1 MKRLI
6 YIILIMLL
14 IMPLSIAYTAIDINS
29 FEVSNINTLTY
40 IKNANLTILTSIEWG
55 ILIGECIV
63 SKQEALGEYY
73 INLRNKHIKKYSDAL
88 AYSYEDLELL
98 SKIIEAEAGMNWLDD
113 YIRMC
118 VGEVVLNRVESP
130 EFPNTIYEVIYEEG
144 QYHHVKYDMFDD
156 VTPTEKSIKVAQ
168 RLLNGDRLINNK
180 SVVFQANFP
189 QGSGVHESI
198 YDELLG
204 YTYLCYSN
212 NLEIY
217 LQTD

>member
-6 YIILIMLL
+6 YIILIILL
-14 IMPLSIAYTAIDINS
+14 IMPLSIAYTAPEIKD
-29 FEVSNINTLTY
+29 FKLSNISILLY
-40 IKNANLTILTSIEWG
+40 IKNSEKTILTRFEWD
-55 ILIGECIV
+55 ILIEGCMINN
-63 SKQEALGEYY
+63 QEALGEYY
-73 INLRNKHIKKYSDAL
+73 INLRNKHIEKYHDGL
-88 AYSYEDLELL
+88 KYSYEELWLL

-118 VGEVVLNRVESP
+118 VGEVILNRVESP
-130 EFPNTIYEVIYEEG
+130 EFPNTIYEVIYQEG

>member
-14 IMPLSIAYTAIDINS
+14 IMPLSIAYTTPEIKD
-29 FEVSNINTLTY
+29 FKVSNISILLY
-40 IKNANLTILTSIEWG
+40 IKNSEKTILTRFEWD
-55 ILIGECIV
+55 ILIEGCMINN
-63 SKQEALGEYY
+63 QEALGEYY
-73 INLRNKHIKKYSDAL
+73 INLRNKYIEKYHDGL
-88 AYSYEDLELL
+88 KYSYEELWLL
-98 SKIIEAEAGMNWLDD
+98 SKIIEAEAGMNWLDE

-144 QYHHVKYDMFDD
+144 QYHHVKYDMFND